1 MNHDVSNTTSMLTK
15 VKINEMNSNWSTE
28 AILIRETDDKIFV
41 YSNEKMKIELHFPK
55 HSYSYELME
64 D

>member
-1 MNHDVSNTTSMLTK
+1 MK
-15 VKINEMNSNWSTE
+15 VKINKMNSNWSAE

-55 HSYSYELME
+55 HSYNYELME
-64 D
+64 G